1 MEKDP
6 TSYSLITYLWV
17 SGLAMLGGFVSYMR
31 KMEQRHPSTFSFA
44 EFIGEIAA
52 SAFAGIITF
61 WLCEHADVGG
71 LLTAAL
77 VGISGHAGSRAL
89 YMIEKW
95 AKKRFPDME

>member
-6 TSYSLITYLWV
+6 TSYSLITYAWV
-17 SGLAMLGGFVSYMR
+17 SGLAMLGGFISYLR
-31 KMEQRHPSTFSFA
+31 KVEKRNPKAFSMMEL
-44 EFIGEIAA
+44 IGEVAA

-61 WLCEHADVGG
+61 WLCEHADIPP

-89 YMIEKW
+89 FMFENYI
-95 AKKRFPDME
+95 KRKYPHLE